1 MCILERE
8 GAVETRENRRG
19 LGENLGH
26 RMLDIYVKIGY
37 VRAESNPKSHKVGFS
52 EP

>member
-26 RMLDIYVKIGY
+26 RMLDIDVKIGY
-37 VRAESNPKSHKVGFS
+37 VRAESNTKSLKVGFS